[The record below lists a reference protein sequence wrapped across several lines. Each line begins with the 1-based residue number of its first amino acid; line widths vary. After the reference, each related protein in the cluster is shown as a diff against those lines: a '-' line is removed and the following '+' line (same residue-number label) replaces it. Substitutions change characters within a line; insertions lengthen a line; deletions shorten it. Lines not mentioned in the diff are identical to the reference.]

1 MRADIFRRLG
11 GMNMYQPR
19 FCALLQTDGSFQHH
33 TRRSRV
39 AMILTT
45 ETHKYTLTHMMK
57 IPDAQDSTE
66 TEWASINHGLL
77 FALENNERNIHI
89 ENDNLSVIR
98 GLILPNSVLKNEY
111 AKYYRYIIMN
121 TVAKTYWTA
130 IRWIPRE
137 LNASDKLF
145 GNNRRRQLR

>member
-11 GMNMYQPR
+11 GMNTHQPR
-19 FCALLQTDGSFQHH
+19 FTALLQTDGSFQHH

-39 AMILTT
+39 AMILIT
-45 ETHKYTLTHMMK
+45 EQNKYTLTNMER

-66 TEWASINHGLL
+66 TEWASINRGLL
-77 FALENNERNIHI
+77 FALENNENNIHI

-111 AKYYRYIIMN
+111 AKYHRYMIMN

-145 GNNRRRQLR
+145 GNRRRQIR

>member
-1 MRADIFRRLG
+1 
-11 GMNMYQPR
+11 
-19 FCALLQTDGSFQHH
+19 
-33 TRRSRV
+33 
-39 AMILTT
+39 MILTT
-45 ETHKYTLTHMMK
+45 EQHKYNLTHMTR

-98 GLILPNSVLKNEY
+98 GLMLPNSVLKNEY
-111 AKYYRYIIMN
+111 AKYHRYIIMN

-145 GNNRRRQLR
+145 GNRRRQLR

>member
-11 GMNMYQPR
+11 GMNTHQPR
-19 FCALLQTDGSFQHH
+19 FTALLQTDGSFQHH

-39 AMILTT
+39 AMILIT
-45 ETHKYTLTHMMK
+45 EQNKYTLTNMER

-66 TEWASINHGLL
+66 TEWASINRGLL
-77 FALENNERNIHI
+77 FALENNENNIHI

-98 GLILPNSVLKNEY
+98 GLMLPNSVLKNEY
-111 AKYYRYIIMN
+111 AKYHRYIIMN

-145 GNNRRRQLR
+145 GNRRRQLR

>member
-11 GMNMYQPR
+11 GMNMHQPR
-19 FCALLQTDGSFQHH
+19 FTALLQTDGSFQHH

-45 ETHKYTLTHMMK
+45 ERHNYILNHMMR

-77 FALENNERNIHI
+77 FALENNEMNIHI

-111 AKYYRYIIMN
+111 AKYHRYVIMN
-121 TVAKTYWTA
+121 TVAKTHWTA

-137 LNASDKLF
+137 LNESDKLF
-145 GNNRRRQLR
+145 GNKRRQLH

>member
-11 GMNMYQPR
+11 GMNTHQPR
-19 FCALLQTDGSFQHH
+19 FTALLQTDGSFQHH

-45 ETHKYTLTHMMK
+45 ERHNYILNHMMR

-77 FALENNERNIHI
+77 FALENNEMNIHI

-111 AKYYRYIIMN
+111 AKYHRYVIMN
-121 TVAKTYWTA
+121 TVAKTHWTA

-137 LNASDKLF
+137 LNESDKLF
-145 GNNRRRQLR
+145 GNRLRQLR

>member
-11 GMNMYQPR
+11 GMNTHPPR
-19 FCALLQTDGSFQHH
+19 FTALLQTDGSFQHH

-45 ETHKYTLTHMMK
+45 ETHKYSLTHMMK

-89 ENDNLSVIR
+89 ENDNLSVIH
-98 GLILPNSVLKNEY
+98 GLMLPNKPLKQEY
-111 AKYYRYIIMN
+111 AKYHRYMIMN

-137 LNASDKLF
+137 LNLSDRLF
-145 GNNRRRQLR
+145 GNKRRQLR

>member
-1 MRADIFRRLG
+1 MMR
-11 GMNMYQPR
+11 
-19 FCALLQTDGSFQHH
+19 
-33 TRRSRV
+33 
-39 AMILTT
+39 
-45 ETHKYTLTHMMK
+45 

-77 FALENNERNIHI
+77 FALENNEMNIHI

-111 AKYYRYIIMN
+111 AKYHRYVIMN
-121 TVAKTYWTA
+121 TVAKTHWTA

-137 LNASDKLF
+137 LNESDKLF
-145 GNNRRRQLR
+145 GNKRRQLH

>member
-1 MRADIFRRLG
+1 
-11 GMNMYQPR
+11 
-19 FCALLQTDGSFQHH
+19 
-33 TRRSRV
+33 
-39 AMILTT
+39 
-45 ETHKYTLTHMMK
+45 MK

-89 ENDNLSVIR
+89 ENDNMSVIM
-98 GLILPNSVLKNEY
+98 GLMLPNKPLKNEY
-111 AKYYRYIIMN
+111 AKYHRYIIMN

-145 GNNRRRQLR
+145 GNRRRQIR

>member
-1 MRADIFRRLG
+1 
-11 GMNMYQPR
+11 MNTHPPR
-19 FCALLQTDGSFQHH
+19 FTALLQTDGSFQHH

-45 ETHKYTLTHMMK
+45 ETHKYSLTHMMK

-89 ENDNLSVIR
+89 ENDNLSVIH
-98 GLILPNSVLKNEY
+98 GLMLPNKPLKQEY
-111 AKYYRYIIMN
+111 AKYHRYMIMN
-121 TVAKTYWTA
+121 NVAKSYWTA

-137 LNASDKLF
+137 LNLSDRLF
-145 GNNRRRQLR
+145 GNKRRQLR